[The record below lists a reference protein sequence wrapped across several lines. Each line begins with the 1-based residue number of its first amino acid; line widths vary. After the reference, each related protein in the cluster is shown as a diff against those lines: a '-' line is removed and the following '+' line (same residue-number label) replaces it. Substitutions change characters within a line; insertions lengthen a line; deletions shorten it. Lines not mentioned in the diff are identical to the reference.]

1 MQYIL
6 SFSILWKSLC
16 RKSILFFYKFLL
28 GLASESIPAW
38 FTLSEFFFII
48 AISVL
53 YYVLFYSVSLSS
65 WLRSVFQAFFPFLL
79 SCWNCCHCN
88 FYRICNNVNS
98 LNPGISNLCIFLF
111 YLISLTRN
119 FSIYWS
125 SLWITIWFHYFYLLF
140 VLFVFKWYWLLSLWF
155 PFFLFIFHLICSS
168 FFSFLKRK
176 VRHLLW
182 IPLLFSNA
190 ALICSTVISFFLY
203 TAF

>member
-1 MQYIL
+1 M
-6 SFSILWKSLC
+6 
-16 RKSILFFYKFLL
+16 
-28 GLASESIPAW
+28 
-38 FTLSEFFFII
+38 
-48 AISVL
+48 
-53 YYVLFYSVSLSS
+53 
-65 WLRSVFQAFFPFLL
+65 FQAFFPFLL

-176 VRHLLW
+176 VRPLLW
-182 IPLLFSNA
+182 IPLVFSNA
-190 ALICSTVISFFLY
+190 ALIFHSHQFLPVYCFLTTFYVFEYVVFSFSFISKYFTIFL
-203 TAF
+203 